1 MSDPALTPQELDS
14 IWRQRLQSALR
25 QYEAAKAETAK
36 LWDEHVHGITPTADG
51 AFAFQ
56 KALQQ
61 EVMALNEY
69 RRVLDVY
76 YQLAVHGN
84 QPQTP

>member
-1 MSDPALTPQELDS
+1 MSDQALSPLQLNDL
-14 IWRQRLQSALR
+14 WRQRLQLALR
-25 QYEAAKAETAK
+25 EYESAKEKTAR
-36 LWDEHVHGITPTADG
+36 LWDEHVHGLTPRPDG
-51 AFAFQ
+51 NFAFQ
-56 KALQQ
+56 QALQA

-84 QPQTP
+84 MPQVP

>member
-1 MSDPALTPQELDS
+1 MSEPALNPQELTEL
-14 IWRQRLQSALR
+14 WRQRLQASLRVYESAK
-25 QYEAAKAETAK
+25 EKTAQ
-36 LWDEHVHGITPTADG
+36 LWDEHVRGYTPSPDG

-56 KALQQ
+56 QALQA

-76 YQLAVHGN
+76 YQLAVHGKL
-84 QPQTP
+84 PVP

>member
-1 MSDPALTPQELDS
+1 MSDQALSPLPLNDL
-14 IWRQRLQSALR
+14 WRQRLQLALR
-25 QYEAAKAETAK
+25 EYESAKEKTAR
-36 LWDEHVHGITPTADG
+36 LWDEHVHGLTPLPDG
-51 AFAFQ
+51 TLAFQ
-56 KALQQ
+56 QALQA

-84 QPQTP
+84 MPQVP

>member
-1 MSDPALTPQELDS
+1 MSERVLSPEELNEL
-14 IWRQRLQSALR
+14 WRNRLQTALR
-25 QYEAAKAETAK
+25 RYESAKDKTVK
-36 LWDEHVHGITPTADG
+36 LWEEHVHGLTPHPDG
-51 AFAFQ
+51 AFGLQ
-56 KALQQ
+56 QALQE

-84 QPQTP
+84 KPQVP